1 MKLSWRP
8 APYAHALASVALV
21 ALVAAIVLRHPQALL
36 IAAPLLGAL
45 AVGQATNRPDEI
57 EVAVTVSA
65 RRCFEGEA
73 VEVRAVATS
82 GGPLD
87 RITLEFR
94 PPGPM
99 EVTGEARQGRRA
111 TAEAEGRWTLRPRR
125 WGRYALDG
133 LRIEVRRGHRIARL
147 ELSAGELGVF
157 PQGPRTSPRLVPPDL
172 LRRVGEHV
180 GRAEGAGVE
189 FAGIRPY
196 VIGDRLRDI
205 NWKASG
211 HRGRLHVTTRAAER
225 QADVVVIVDARTD
238 IGPPGTSTLDAAM
251 RGAASVAVAYLRRGD
266 RVGAVALGG
275 HVHWL
280 APGMGDTYFYRI
292 AEAVLDV
299 RRFHS
304 ELPPAIERV
313 PRVALPPKA
322 LAVVFSPLLDED
334 VITVITDL
342 RRRGHAVVVVDVLDR
357 EPPVKRSSKLDAL
370 ALRLWRLDR
379 VAVRRGL
386 SDLGVAVVRDEL
398 PGRMLAGRRR

>member
-1 MKLSWRP
+1 VRLSWRP
-8 APYAHALASVALV
+8 APYAHALATVALV
-21 ALVAAIVLRHPQALL
+21 ALVAGIALRHPQALL
-36 IAAPLLGAL
+36 VAAPLLGVL
-45 AVGQATNRPDEI
+45 AAGQATGCPDEI

-65 RRCFEGEA
+65 RRCFEGED
-73 VEVRAVATS
+73 VEVRVAATS
-82 GGPLD
+82 GTRLD
-87 RITLEFR
+87 RIALEFR

-99 EVTGEARQGRRA
+99 EITGEARQGRRS
-111 TAEAEGRWTLRPRR
+111 TTKAEGRWTLRPRR
-125 WGRYALDG
+125 WGRHVLDG
-133 LRIEVRRGHRIARL
+133 LRIEVRRGHRTARL
-147 ELSAGELGVF
+147 EMSAGELGVF
-157 PQGPRTSPRLVPPDL
+157 PHGPRTSPRLVPPDL

-225 QADVVVIVDARTD
+225 QADVVVVIDARTD
-238 IGPPGTSTLDAAM
+238 VGPPGESTLDTAM
-251 RGAASVAVAYLRRGD
+251 RGAASVATAYLRRGD

-280 APGMGDTYFYRI
+280 APGMGETYFYRI

-342 RRRGHAVVVVDVLDR
+342 RRRGHAVVVVDVLDDR
-357 EPPVKRSSKLDAL
+357 EPPIRSSSKLDAL

-386 SDLGVAVVRDEL
+386 SDLGVAVVRGEL
-398 PGRMLAGRRR
+398 PDRVPS